1 MIRRIHLLEMVY
13 NFDWINKQE
22 YEGEV
27 ESLVKKYH
35 NLKSILVA
43 QQGFDLNKFLRDYN
57 ILE

>member
-27 ESLVKKYH
+27 ENLVKKYH
-35 NLKSILVA
+35 NLKAILTS
-43 QQGFDLNKFLRDYN
+43 QQGFDLHKFLRDYN
-57 ILE
+57 IME